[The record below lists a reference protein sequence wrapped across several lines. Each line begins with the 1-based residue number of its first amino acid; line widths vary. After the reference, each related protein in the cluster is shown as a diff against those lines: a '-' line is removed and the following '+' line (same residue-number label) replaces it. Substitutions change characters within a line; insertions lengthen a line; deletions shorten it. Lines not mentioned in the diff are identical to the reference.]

1 MLSPVHLQT
10 LEVVVRT
17 GSFASAAREL
27 GYTASAVSQQMEALE
42 RAAGLTLFERGAR
55 GVQITAPAVML
66 AERARR
72 VLSDLDEL
80 DADVRSI
87 AAGRAGRLKVGCF
100 PTAGTR
106 VLPSALSNLKASHPD
121 VEVTLR
127 IAEPAHTIAMVES
140 GELDVAFVYE
150 YAALSRTWPGSL
162 TRQALMVEKLVF
174 LSPPEMAVPDT
185 TAIASISAAAEWI
198 SSGSGTAGES
208 TTYRICAD
216 MGFVP
221 NVTLRTE
228 YYDLVTE
235 FVAAGLGVAI
245 VPALGIVSHDRV
257 NILPVQSKWAQR
269 TVSAVYRNSTD
280 NPLVP
285 QAIESFGRTV
295 HTTGWG
301 PYITLPDRRRGE
313 KSPSARIGDAEGKRR

>member
-1 MLSPVHLQT
+1 MLNPVHLQT
-10 LEVVVRT
+10 LDVVVNT

-42 RAAGLTLFERGAR
+42 RASGLTLFERGAR
-55 GVQITAPAVML
+55 GVAVTGPARML
-66 AERARR
+66 ADRARR
-72 VLSDLDEL
+72 VLLDLEEL
-80 DADVRSI
+80 DADARSI
-87 AAGRAGRLKVGCF
+87 AAGRTGRLKVGCF

-106 VLPSALSNLKASHPD
+106 ILPAALSDLKRSHPA

-140 GELDVAFVYE
+140 GELDVAITYE
-150 YAALSRTWPGSL
+150 YAALAHTWPASL
-162 TRQALMVEKLVF
+162 KREPLIDENLVF
-174 LSPPEMAVPDT
+174 LSP
-185 TAIASISAAAEWI
+185 SAMVVSETGEIRAMSADADWI

-221 NVTLRTE
+221 NITLRTE

-235 FVAAGLGVAI
+235 FVAAGLGVAL

-269 TVSAVYRNSTD
+269 SVSVVYRQGAD
-280 NPLVP
+280 NPLIP
-285 QAIESFGRTV
+285 QVIESFALTVRGTEWGR
-295 HTTGWG
+295 
-301 PYITLPDRRRGE
+301 YITLAG
-313 KSPSARIGDAEGKRR
+313 